1 MGDKDE
7 MIDKAA
13 RIAEIDRR
21 IAVTR
26 DNIRQLIAQS
36 AALTGIA
43 AEEAAA
49 DRMAAQERALADL
62 IQARE
67 ALAGRPELGKS

>member
-1 MGDKDE
+1 MT
-7 MIDKAA
+7 DKAA

-43 AEEAAA
+43 AEDAAA
-49 DRMAAQERALADL
+49 ERMAAQESALAEL
-62 IQARE
+62 IRVRE
-67 ALAGRPELGKS
+67 ELTGRS

>member
-1 MGDKDE
+1 MT
-7 MIDKAA
+7 DKAA

>member
-1 MGDKDE
+1 MT
-7 MIDKAA
+7 DKAA

-67 ALAGRPELGKS
+67 ALAGRP